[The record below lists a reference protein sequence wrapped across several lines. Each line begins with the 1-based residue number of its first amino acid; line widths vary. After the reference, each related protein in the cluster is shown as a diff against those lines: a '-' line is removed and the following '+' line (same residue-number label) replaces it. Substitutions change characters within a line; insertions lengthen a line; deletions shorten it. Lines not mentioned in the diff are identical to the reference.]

1 MMNNVVM
8 NAKDESKQSRGWL
21 VEGYQLFSMTS
32 QWIEKKEDFM
42 EKPPMTYECF
52 KKKSSK

>member
-1 MMNNVVM
+1 M